1 MERIAARVVC
11 ISRETGAEGEA
22 VGRAVA
28 ERLGL
33 QYVDEE
39 VIARAAERGG
49 VDEDQLADAEQRK
62 SRIRRVLELLTDAG
76 SAAGAQVT
84 EPAIRAEREERQRGL
99 IRDVI
104 DEIAAEGNAVIV
116 AHAASVALA
125 GTEGILRVLVTA
137 SPEER
142 VKRLVEA
149 EDIAN
154 ADAARAVMESDQA
167 RADYFRAFYGVGQ
180 ELPTHYDL
188 VVNTDVLG
196 PDQAAEIVVF
206 TARLSG

>member
-11 ISRETGAEGEA
+11 ISRENGAEGET
-22 VGRAVA
+22 VGRVIA

-49 VDEDQLADAEQRK
+49 IDAELVADTEQRK
-62 SRIRRVLELLTDAG
+62 SRVRRVLELLTDAG
-76 SAAGAQVT
+76 TAAGAAGA
-84 EPAIRAEREERQRGL
+84 EPASVRAGREEEQRAL
-99 IRDVI
+99 IREVI
-104 DEIAAEGNAVIV
+104 EEIAAEGNAVIV

-125 GTEGILRVLVTA
+125 GKEGILRVLVTA

-142 VKRLVEA
+142 VKRLIETEGITNV
-149 EDIAN
+149 
-154 ADAARAVMESDQA
+154 DAARLVRESDHA
-167 RADYFRAFYGVGQ
+167 RADYFRHFYGVGQ

-188 VVNTDVLG
+188 VVNTDVIS
-196 PDQAAEIVVF
+196 PDQAAEIVVYA
-206 TARLSG
+206 ARLG